1 MINRR
6 NLALASLMA
15 LFVAVPAL
23 AQGTLTAYVVHGIP
37 GDDFNLDPALPVDV
51 SVSGLGCAIPGFQF
65 GNRVGPL
72 SIPAGTYDIKISLAD
87 ANTPCSGT
95 AVISLPGVA
104 LPAGVNA
111 TVIAHRT
118 ADGSPGAGDLLGL
131 GVTASIFLNDFTPT
145 ANGKAR
151 IIAQHTAKA
160 PAVDV
165 VLSRDYS
172 DPSAPSVTVPGFTNP
187 TADGDALLS
196 QINAQLRPGDWEV
209 ALEVGGTTVFGPD
222 TLNLKPFT
230 TTYVY
235 AVGDF
240 SGGTFQYLVYTEST
254 GKPRL
259 EAGRALEK
267 MRSRNTR

>member
-6 NLALASLMA
+6 NLALASLIT
-15 LFVAVPAL
+15 LFVAAPVL
-23 AQGTLTAYVVHGIP
+23 AQSTLTAYVVHGIP

-51 SVSGLGCAIPGFQF
+51 FVSGLGCAIPGFKF
-65 GNRVGPL
+65 GDRVGPL
-72 SIPAGTYDIKISLAD
+72 SIPSGTYDIKISLAD
-87 ANTPCSGT
+87 VNNPCTGT

-104 LPAGVNA
+104 LTAGVNA

-118 ADGSPGAGDLLGL
+118 ADGSPGSGDLLGL

-151 IIAQHTAKA
+151 IMAHHTALA
-160 PAVDV
+160 PTVDV
-165 VLSRDYS
+165 ILSRDYS
-172 DPSAPSVTVPGFTNP
+172 DPDAPSVTVPGFTNP
-187 TADGDALLS
+187 TAGGDALLS
-196 QINAQLRPGDWEV
+196 QINAQIRPGDWEV
-209 ALEVGGTTVFGPD
+209 ALEAGGATVFGPN

-240 SGGTFQYLVYTEST
+240 FGTTFQYLVFTEST
-254 GKPRL
+254 GKPRP
-259 EAGRALEK
+259 EAGRMLEK
-267 MRSRNTR
+267 ARSRNTR